1 MKSPILLWCFKT
13 PKAVFLLSLA
23 LQAFFVFL
31 IVRFVGD
38 RSWDDGAITLAFSK
52 SFAETGRVALTPPSE
67 QVEGFSSVSWFLL
80 NALLARLHPSFEQAI
95 LLAQIAAGACVS
107 VSLYFLFLFSKN
119 LHLAPAATALTLL
132 VFALSG
138 ATIAETANGMEMTL
152 LAASGLAMAHYLY
165 FGESRVFAL
174 GAALVFIS
182 TRFEAIFYYTFI
194 IAPLF
199 FRQRG
204 REGVFWLL
212 FGAGIFIVIG
222 VLRYFEFSELLP
234 NTIYA
239 KLNPPY
245 QVVGLTEKLIGKI
258 DASFELFDVTKPFVV
273 ATIMVL
279 LATLV
284 KILSKKEI
292 PDFRLAHMDIL
303 IFPIVGVELFSVIAG
318 RNWGYSGRMQFF
330 AIPFALLLLSYL
342 FSNFSGFLD
351 RRLQMVCLFLALLT
365 IPYSWKHSAESQVR
379 QITSGLT
386 GVSSSGVKDFDVTPD
401 YYRKTGIAVDRLRQ
415 LLGGSNLVF
424 LTPDVGGLGLCCSH
438 IRVVDVAM
446 LTNHALA
453 RGGYA
458 SFPAVFAQENPD
470 VIEVH
475 EKWASLPK
483 IYENAEFK
491 NNYRAILINNTRLF
505 LRKDHFEKLVEAGVG
520 RLCPLSDSG
529 CVDKI
534 IKTHRYKDHRTD
546 EDDAQYLR
554 LNGFVEIDR
563 EIP

>member
-1 MKSPILLWCFKT
+1 MV
-13 PKAVFLLSLA
+13 A
-23 LQAFFVFL
+23 
-31 IVRFVGD
+31 RFVGD

-52 SFAETGRVALTPPSE
+52 SFAETGRIALTPPSE

-95 LLAQIAAGACVS
+95 LLAQIAAGAFVS
-107 VSLYFLFLFSKN
+107 VSLYFLFSFSKN
-119 LHLAPAATALTLL
+119 LQFTPAATALTLL

-165 FGESRVFAL
+165 FGGSRVFAL

-199 FRQRG
+199 IRQRG
-204 REGVFWLL
+204 KEGAFWLL

-222 VLRYFEFSELLP
+222 VLRYFEFSEFLP

-245 QVVGLTEKLIGKI
+245 QVVGLSEKLLGKI
-258 DASFELFDVTKPFVV
+258 DASVELIDVIKPFVV
-273 ATIMVL
+273 AIILVL
-279 LATLV
+279 LLTLV
-284 KILSKKEI
+284 KILNKKEI
-292 PDFRLAHMDIL
+292 PDFGLAYMDIL
-303 IFPIVGVELFSVIAG
+303 VFPLIGAELFSAIAG

-351 RRLQMVCLFLALLT
+351 RRLQIFCLFLALLT
-365 IPYSWKHSAESQVR
+365 IPYSWKHSAESQFR
-379 QITSGLT
+379 QIVSAIT
-386 GVSSSGVKDFDVTPD
+386 GVSSAVVKDFDVTPD
-401 YYRKTGIAVDRLRQ
+401 YYRKTGIAVDHIRQ
-415 LLGGSNLVF
+415 LLGDSNIVF
-424 LTPDVGGLGLCCSH
+424 LTPDVGGLGHCCSH
-438 IRVVDVAM
+438 VRVVDVAM

-458 SFPAVFAQENPD
+458 SFPAVFAQEDPD

-475 EKWASLPK
+475 EKWASLPQ
-483 IYENAEFK
+483 IYENAEFI
-491 NNYRAILINNTRLF
+491 NNYKAILINNTRIF
-505 LRKDHFEKLVEAGVG
+505 LRRDHFEKLIETGAGK
-520 RLCPLSDSG
+520 LCPLTDGG

-534 IKTHRYKDHRTD
+534 TKTHRYKDHRTD
-546 EDDAQYLR
+546 EDDAQYLK
-554 LNGFVEIDR
+554 LNSFIEVDTQS
-563 EIP
+563 P